1 MTERGYSVKEVSVR
15 LGITTKSLYDWI
27 KQFAKPESVLL
38 EEADETQ
45 ENRRLIAE
53 LARVTKESDILNK
66 ATVCFARDTKLSKHL
81 SKRTGHYYLFDLCSV
96 FRVPC
101 FEI

>member
-1 MTERGYSVKEVSVR
+1 
-15 LGITTKSLYDWI
+15 LYDWI

-53 LARVTKESDILNK
+53 LDLVTEEIEIFKK
-66 ATVCFARDTKLSKHL
+66 ATAYFARDAK
-81 SKRTGHYYLFDLCSV
+81 
-96 FRVPC
+96 
-101 FEI
+101 

>member
-1 MTERGYSVKEVSVR
+1 MKYSLIQVTDRGYSVKEISVR
-15 LGITTKSLYDWI
+15 LGITTQSLYDWI

-53 LARVTKESDILNK
+53 LDLVTEEIKIFKK
-66 ATVCFARDTKLSKHL
+66 ATAYFARDAK
-81 SKRTGHYYLFDLCSV
+81 
-96 FRVPC
+96 
-101 FEI
+101 

>member
-1 MTERGYSVKEVSVR
+1 MVKEVSVR

-38 EEADETQ
+38 EEDYETQ

-53 LARVTKESDILNK
+53 LARVTKESDILKK
-66 ATVCFARDTKLSKHL
+66 ATMFFAREGKWSTHL
-81 SKRTGHYYLFDLCSV
+81 SKRTGHYFLFDLCAV
-96 FRVPC
+96 F
-101 FEI
+101 

>member
-1 MTERGYSVKEVSVR
+1 
-15 LGITTKSLYDWI
+15 LYDWI

-53 LARVTKESDILNK
+53 LARVTKESDILKK
-66 ATVCFARDTKLSKHL
+66 ATVCFAREAK
-81 SKRTGHYYLFDLCSV
+81 
-96 FRVPC
+96 
-101 FEI
+101 